1 MNFRIKVVYV
11 LICCVLLLAC
21 EVGEKIDEYNM
32 GNDVFFYV
40 LKKDNKIY
48 LATVEDNRYYDVEQI
63 LLVEKIWEKSSIY
76 ETAKI
81 LEFKE
86 YGNKYYRS
94 VIECLVYDKNATD
107 RKYSTHILEVFI
119 ERKTY
124 DIKIN
129 FDIYNWIQFF

>member
-1 MNFRIKVVYV
+1 M
-11 LICCVLLLAC
+11 ICCVILLAC

-40 LKKDNKIY
+40 VKKDNKIY
-48 LATVEDNRYYDVEQI
+48 L
-63 LLVEKIWEKSSIY
+63 EKIWEKSSIY